1 MNEYETVILISDKI
15 TDAQRT
21 EIFEKIKKLI
31 GTNGN
36 LLSTEEL
43 GKKKMAYEVRKHT
56 EAFYY
61 VLNFESNASF
71 IAELERNYR
80 IIEEIIKFIVV
91 KED

>member
-31 GTNGN
+31 ATNGN